1 MARERLVLAYS
12 GGLDT
17 SVAIRWIQ
25 EKYDMDV
32 IAMTVDVGH
41 QGDIEGIRQ
50 RALEIG
56 AVEAVVS
63 DAKELFVKYFVWP
76 ALQGGAIYEGD
87 YLLATAL
94 ARPLQAWLLVET
106 AEQYG
111 ATAVAHGCTGKGN
124 DQVRFDVSIKALNP
138 DLRIV
143 APVREWRL
151 TRDEEI
157 RWAEERGIPI
167 PVTKESSYSVDQN
180 LWGRSVE
187 AGILEDPWAEPPDDV
202 WEWTA
207 DPLTA
212 PQEPAYVE
220 IEFEQGI
227 PVALDGERLD
237 GVTLIER
244 LSRLAGEHGVGRVD
258 HIENRLVGI
267 KSREVYEAPAG
278 VVLYQAHRQLEK
290 MVLSK
295 EQARFKE
302 IVASEYASM
311 VYNGQWFTSLHQ
323 DLAAFITSSQR
334 HVTGAVRVRLHKGT
348 CRVVGRSAP
357 DALYSHQLATY
368 DTGDQFDH
376 SAAEGFI
383 ALWGLPIRTQ
393 AERQQ
398 LHRPA
403 ERPRLTGSTTV
414 E

>member
-1 MARERLVLAYS
+1 M
-12 GGLDT
+12 
-17 SVAIRWIQ
+17 
-25 EKYDMDV
+25 
-32 IAMTVDVGH
+32 
-41 QGDIEGIRQ
+41 
-50 RALEIG
+50 
-56 AVEAVVS
+56 
-63 DAKELFVKYFVWP
+63 
-76 ALQGGAIYEGD
+76 
-87 YLLATAL
+87 
-94 ARPLQAWLLVET
+94 
-106 AEQYG
+106 
-111 ATAVAHGCTGKGN
+111 
-124 DQVRFDVSIKALNP
+124 
-138 DLRIV
+138 
-143 APVREWRL
+143 
-151 TRDEEI
+151 
-157 RWAEERGIPI
+157 
-167 PVTKESSYSVDQN
+167 
-180 LWGRSVE
+180 
-187 AGILEDPWAEPPDDV
+187 
-202 WEWTA
+202 
-207 DPLTA
+207 
-212 PQEPAYVE
+212 
-220 IEFEQGI
+220 
-227 PVALDGERLD
+227 
-237 GVTLIER
+237 TLIER
-244 LSRLAGEHGVGRVD
+244 LSKLAGEHGVGRVD

-302 IVASEYASM
+302 TVASEYASL